1 VLPSITVTGK
11 GEIHSQPDMA
21 RVNIGVVTQEIT
33 AAEALNKNTEAGE
46 DRLRLP
52 SSQRLG
58 FERMFEAA
66 QTVLHGLVRSR
77 SGYGGDTV
85 TVVFVGT

>member
-1 VLPSITVTGK
+1 
-11 GEIHSQPDMA
+11 
-21 RVNIGVVTQEIT
+21 
-33 AAEALNKNTEAGE
+33 
-46 DRLRLP
+46 
-52 SSQRLG
+52 
-58 FERMFEAA
+58 MFEAA